1 MTVIISIEGNI
12 GSGKSTLVL
21 ELEKYFKDNN
31 KIGFLQEP
39 VDIWNTIKD
48 ENGTTILEKFY
59 ENNEKYAF
67 QFQMMAYISRLSIM
81 KNAIK
86 QNKYKYII
94 TERSLYTDSNI
105 FAKMLYDDKKI
116 SEIEYSIYK
125 MWFDE
130 FINDIPLT
138 KIIYVKADPQISL
151 DRVITRNRLGENI
164 PLSYLQRC
172 HDYHENWLSQTD
184 YDKLT
189 LDGNNNIKTNPDIM
203 IEWIKQIETFIGIN
217 NVELNYSSD
226 SDSEDSYIKALTLA
240 TIH

>member
-12 GSGKSTLVL
+12 GSGKSTLVS

-31 KIGFLQEP
+31 NIGFLQEP

-94 TERSLYTDSNI
+94 SERSLYTDSNI

-125 MWFDE
+125 MWFEE

-151 DRVITRNRLGENI
+151 ERVITRNRLGENI

-189 LDGNNNIKTNPDIM
+189 LDGNNNIKTNPHIIID
-203 IEWIKQIETFIGIN
+203 WIKQIETFIGIN
-217 NVELNYSSD
+217 NADLDYSSD
-226 SDSEDSYIKALTLA
+226 SNSEDSYIKALTIS

>member
-12 GSGKSTLVL
+12 GTGKSTLVS

-125 MWFDE
+125 MWFEE

-151 DRVITRNRLGENI
+151 ERVITRNRLGENI

-189 LDGNNNIKTNPDIM
+189 LDGNNNIKTNPHIIID
-203 IEWIKQIETFIGIN
+203 WIKQIETFIGIN
-217 NVELNYSSD
+217 NADLDYSSD

>member
-1 MTVIISIEGNI
+1 MTIIISIEGNI
-12 GSGKSTLVL
+12 GSGKSTLVS

-125 MWFDE
+125 MWFEE

-138 KIIYVKADPQISL
+138 KIIYVKAEPQISL
-151 DRVITRNRLGENI
+151 ERVISRNRLGENI

-172 HDYHENWLSQTD
+172 DNYHENWLSQTD

-217 NVELNYSSD
+217 NVELEYSSD

>member
-12 GSGKSTLVL
+12 GSGKSTLVS

-31 KIGFLQEP
+31 NIGFLQEP

-125 MWFDE
+125 MWFEE

-151 DRVITRNRLGENI
+151 ERVITRNRLGENI

-172 HDYHENWLSQTD
+172 HNYHESWLSQTD

-203 IEWIKQIETFIGIN
+203 INWIKQIETFIGIN
-217 NVELNYSSD
+217 NVELHYSSD
-226 SDSEDSYIKALTLA
+226 SDSDDSYIKALTLA